1 MKNLAVARRYAKA
14 LLLIG
19 VQDGQAESYR
29 GELQRVTGLV
39 AGDSRLEQAIV
50 NPLYDSAARRR
61 VLQSLISKMGLSRT
75 MGSFLLLLH
84 EKGRFGFL
92 NSINELYQKLA
103 DELGGIGRATVIAA
117 HELSAE
123 AVERIRAALS
133 RRTGKEI
140 VLEVKQDPGLIGGII
155 TRIGDLVLDGS
166 IKTQLLN
173 MRELSKR
180 GEGA

>member
-19 VQDGQAESYR
+19 EQDGQIETYR
-29 GELQRVTGLV
+29 IELQSVAGLV
-39 AGDSRLEQAIV
+39 AKHSQLEQAIV
-50 NPLYDSAARRR
+50 NPLYESAVRRR
-61 VLQSLISKMGLSRT
+61 VLTTLIDRMTLSRV
-75 MGSFLLLLH
+75 MKSFLVLLH

-92 NSINELYQKLA
+92 PHINDLFQKLA
-103 DELGGIGRATVIAA
+103 DDLSGLGRATAISAQ
-117 HELSAE
+117 ELSAE
-123 AVERIRAALS
+123 AVERLRAALS
-133 RRTGKEI
+133 RRTGKNI

-173 MRELSKR
+173 MRESMKR